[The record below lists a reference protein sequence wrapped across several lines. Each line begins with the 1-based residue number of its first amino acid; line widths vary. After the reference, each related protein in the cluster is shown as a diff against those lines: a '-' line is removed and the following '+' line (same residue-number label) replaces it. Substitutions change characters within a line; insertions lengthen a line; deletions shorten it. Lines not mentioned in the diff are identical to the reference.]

1 MTSGSASVQGNPTET
16 VGTHSTKPAAGAF
29 FPQMMDGSLLVLGI
43 AGPELTPEEAALFR
57 KLQPAGYIL
66 FTRNIVTAAQTRK
79 LTDDLRDLS
88 SETPILAIDQEGGRV
103 TRTKEIAPVAPS
115 APALAAHKDTVKIAE
130 AGAFTGDLLRL
141 LGINLN
147 FAPVLDLDHFPETQN
162 ALRGRCWGRDP
173 QRVIDYA
180 GQWNR
185 WLRKR
190 SVASCAK
197 HFPACGRAQ
206 SDPHHDLPSSPATLE
221 ELLREDVIPY
231 TALMPELDAIMLA
244 HVEFPNIDPDF
255 PASLSP
261 RIIRRFLRDQLGF
274 DRHLVLT
281 DDLDMGAI
289 ANRYGRGHDVKL
301 AIEAG
306 NDLALICHRTDTAEV
321 AAQAIAELPH
331 WMIDEA
337 HDRLARFR
345 RKLHG
350 PLLWSDE
357 KWAKTCDSLAT
368 LAAAVPEIETSQA
381 TSPVADY

>member
-1 MTSGSASVQGNPTET
+1 
-16 VGTHSTKPAAGAF
+16 
-29 FPQMMDGSLLVLGI
+29 MMDGSLLLLGI
-43 AGPELTPEEAALFR
+43 SGPELTPEEAALFR
-57 KLQPAGYIL
+57 KIQPAGYIL
-66 FTRNIVTAAQTRK
+66 FTRNITSPTQTRK
-79 LTDDLRDLS
+79 LTDDLRDLAIDL
-88 SETPILAIDQEGGRV
+88 PIIAIDQEGGRV
-103 TRTKEIAPVAPS
+103 TRTKGIAPAAPS
-115 APALAAHKDTVKIAE
+115 APALAARKDLGKIAD

-141 LGINLN
+141 LGFNLN
-147 FAPVLDLDHFPETQN
+147 FAPVLDLDHFPDQSN

-180 GQWNR
+180 GHWNR

-190 SVASCAK
+190 SIAGCAK
-197 HFPACGRAQ
+197 HFPAGGRAL
-206 SDPHHDLPSSPATLE
+206 SDPHHDLPSSPATLA

-289 ANRYGRGHDVKL
+289 TNRYGRGQDVKL

-306 NDLALICHRTDTAEV
+306 NDLALICHRTETAEI
-321 AAQAIAELPH
+321 AATAIAQLPH
-331 WMIDEA
+331 WMTEEA
-337 HDRLARFR
+337 RDRVERFR
-345 RKLHG
+345 RKQH
-350 PLLWSDE
+350 PPPTWSE
-357 KWAKTCDSLAT
+357 KKWQQTCASLAK
-368 LAAAVPEIETSQA
+368 LAAEIPETAVGGA
-381 TSPVADY
+381 ASPVADY

>member
-1 MTSGSASVQGNPTET
+1 
-16 VGTHSTKPAAGAF
+16 
-29 FPQMMDGSLLVLGI
+29 MMDGSLLVLGI
-43 AGPELTPEEAALFR
+43 TGSELSPDEAALFR

-66 FTRNIVTAAQTRK
+66 FTRNIASPEQTRK

-88 SETPILAIDQEGGRV
+88 SEMPIIALDQEGGRV
-103 TRTKEIAPVAPS
+103 TRTREIAPAAPS
-115 APALAAHKDTVKIAE
+115 APALAAVGDMGKIAD
-130 AGAFTGDLLRL
+130 AGAFTGDLLRM
-141 LGINLN
+141 LGFNLN

-190 SVASCAK
+190 SITSCAK
-197 HFPACGRAQ
+197 HFPAGGRAQ

-244 HVEFPNIDPDF
+244 HVEFPNIDPQF

-289 ANRYGRGHDVKL
+289 TTRYGRGQDVKL

-306 NDLALICHRTDTAEV
+306 NDLALICHRTDTAEI
-321 AAQAIAELPH
+321 AAKAIAELPH
-331 WMIDEA
+331 WMTEEA
-337 HDRLARFR
+337 RDRVERFR

-350 PLLWSDE
+350 PLVWSE
-357 KWAKTCDSLAT
+357 KKWRANCDSLAK
-368 LAAAVPEIETSQA
+368 LAAAVPEIETAQTS
-381 TSPVADY
+381 SPVEDY

>member
-1 MTSGSASVQGNPTET
+1 MT
-16 VGTHSTKPAAGAF
+16 
-29 FPQMMDGSLLVLGI
+29 DGSLLMLGI
-43 AGPELTPEEAALFR
+43 AGPEITPEEAALFR
-57 KLQPAGYIL
+57 KLQPAGYVL
-66 FTRNIVTAAQTRK
+66 FTRNIVTPQQTRQ
-79 LTDDLRDLS
+79 LTDDLRSLNYD
-88 SETPILAIDQEGGRV
+88 TPIIAIDQEGGRV
-103 TRTKEIAPVAPS
+103 TRTKDIAPAAPS
-115 APALAAHKDTVKIAE
+115 APALAAANHPLKIAE

-141 LGINLN
+141 LGFNLN
-147 FAPVLDLDHFPETQN
+147 FAPVLDLDHFPGTEN

-173 QRVIDYA
+173 QRVIDHA

-231 TALMPELDAIMLA
+231 TALMPELDSIMLA
-244 HVEFPNIDPDF
+244 HVDFPNIDPDF

-274 DRHLVLT
+274 EKHLVLT

-289 ANRYGRGHDVKL
+289 TRRYGRGQDAKL

-306 NDLALICHRTDTAEV
+306 NDLALICHHTASAE
-321 AAQAIAELPH
+321 AAATAIAELPY
-331 WMIDEA
+331 WITEEA
-337 HDRLARFR
+337 RARVHRFR
-345 RKLHG
+345 KKLQS
-350 PLLWSDE
+350 PLLWSDA
-357 KWAKTCDSLAT
+357 KWQETCDQLAR
-368 LAAAVPEIETSQA
+368 LACEVPEISGVVSS
-381 TSPVADY
+381 SPVADY

>member
-1 MTSGSASVQGNPTET
+1 
-16 VGTHSTKPAAGAF
+16 
-29 FPQMMDGSLLVLGI
+29 MMDGSLLVLGI
-43 AGPELTPEEAALFR
+43 AGPELTTAEAALFR

-66 FTRNIVTAAQTRK
+66 FTRNIVSAVQTRK
-79 LTDDLRDLS
+79 LTDDLRGLS
-88 SETPILAIDQEGGRV
+88 TLTPIIAIDQEGGRV
-103 TRTKEIAPVAPS
+103 TRTREIAPAAPS
-115 APALAAHKDTVKIAE
+115 APALAAFGNPGFIAD
-130 AGAFTGDLLRL
+130 AGAFTGDLLRM
-141 LGINLN
+141 LGFNLN

-173 QRVIDYA
+173 QRVIDHA

-185 WLRKR
+185 WMRKR
-190 SVASCAK
+190 SIASCSK

-244 HVEFPNIDPDF
+244 HVNFPNIDADF

-289 ANRYGRGHDVKL
+289 TRRYGRGQDVKL

-306 NDLALICHRTDTAEV
+306 NDLALICHRTDTAEI
-321 AAQAIAELPH
+321 AAAAIGELRH
-331 WMIDEA
+331 GIRED
-337 HDRLARFR
+337 ARERVEKFR
-345 RKLHG
+345 KKLHN
-350 PLLWSDE
+350 PTVWSE
-357 KWAKTCDSLAT
+357 KKWQATCDSLAK
-368 LAAAVPEIETSQA
+368 LAAEVPEIQTPQA
-381 TSPVADY
+381 ESPVAEY